1 MKGLILLMLPMAVAI
16 FTAFYLFEKD
26 ATKPDSFDER
36 DIYK

>member
-1 MKGLILLMLPMAVAI
+1 MKGLLLLMLPMAVAI

-26 ATKPDSFDER
+26 ANEPDSFDER

>member
-1 MKGLILLMLPMAVAI
+1 MKGLLLLMLPMAVAI

>member
-1 MKGLILLMLPMAVAI
+1 MKGLLLLMLPMAVAI

-26 ATKPDSFDER
+26 ANKPDSFDER